1 MSWGIGTVSA
11 AGAPLAVI
19 SVDDRLYDIGAAS
32 HALLGRPSAEVSIDR
47 LLERWGPASGKLRE
61 LVELITAGE
70 ADAHRVEDH
79 EGWLPPVLGPGK
91 VIGIG
96 ANYKDHL
103 DSAGIPHPSTPY
115 LFLKPASTTLLGAGR
130 TLVIPR
136 QVQYAD
142 WEGELAAIIGA
153 EARDVSESDALDH
166 VAGYAVAND
175 FSARDWLANAIPP
188 LGSDWML
195 HKGWDGFTPLGP
207 LITPAEFVPDPQS
220 LTITLDV
227 DGVRKQDGNTAN
239 MVFTVAQLIAH
250 ASSIMTLEPGDV
262 FLTGTPMGSGFALTP
277 QERLEPGQ
285 TMVVEV
291 EGLGT
296 LTTPTAAAT

>member
-1 MSWGIGTVSA
+1 VSYRIGTVA
-11 AGAPLAVI
+11 AGGEPLAVI
-19 SVDDRLYDIGAAS
+19 SVEGALYDIGAAS
-32 HALLGRPSAEVSIDR
+32 QALLGRASSEVAVLG
-47 LLERWGPASGKLRE
+47 LLERWEPASGKLAE
-61 LVELITAGE
+61 LVELIKAGRADE
-70 ADAHRVEDH
+70 FGVDAHD
-79 EGWLPPVLGPGK
+79 GWLPPVLGPRK

-103 DSAGIPHPSTPY
+103 DFAGIPYPTTPY
-115 LFLKPASTTLLGAGR
+115 LFLKPASTTLLGSGQ
-130 TLVIPR
+130 TMVIPR
-136 QVQYAD
+136 EVEQAD
-142 WEGELAAIIGA
+142 WEGELAAVIGRH
-153 EARDVSESDALDH
+153 ARRVSEADALQY
-166 VAGYAVAND
+166 VAGYTVAND

-188 LGSDWML
+188 LGSDWLL

-207 LITPAEFVPDPQS
+207 LITPAEFVANPQS

-227 DGVRKQDGNTAN
+227 DGVRKQDGTTAN

-262 FLTGTPMGSGFALTP
+262 FLTGTPMGAGFAREPKEQLM
-277 QERLEPGQ
+277 PGQ

-296 LTTPTAAAT
+296 LTTPTVAE